1 MEFPRRKIAALIEKL
16 VLKNV
21 HVLGKTL
28 KNLCKSIYS
37 SLSYFIEKYIFKNLK
52 SMRFNRDNSIVLEA
66 FIYYRKIHFF
76 FMFKAKH
83 L

>member
-1 MEFPRRKIAALIEKL
+1 MEFTRRKIAALIEKL
-16 VLKNV
+16 VLKN
-21 HVLGKTL
+21 VLGKTL

-66 FIYYRKIHFF
+66 FIYYRKIHFI
-76 FMFKAKH
+76 KGKKTLSH
-83 L
+83 